1 MGLLRRE
8 PKFKPLPKKVYQE
21 IIEMFHDP
29 KLDVTL
35 GELADNPEKAEE
47 LDKYIEQRYKE
58 ARKYCS
64 KHVCTYV
71 ALVYI
76 DGSVPDAHEDEPVT
90 LYLMDWFPFGDPWR
104 VIKISDVSDYHDFT
118 GSIFGTPY
126 SLIKIHDYY
135 YWRFEKEMKFTLAMT
150 WFQEEILANVSIW
163 EAHVSF
169 ADYYRVFRE
178 LRGRMPSADPEDVA
192 FKSLLELRKR
202 GKIRF
207 REVTEEY
214 HALKNPERMDAIIA
228 YGNQQATT

>member
-8 PKFKPLPKKVYQE
+8 PRFKPLPKKVYQQL
-21 IIEMFHDP
+21 IQTLNDP

-47 LDKYIEQRYKE
+47 LDKYLEEHYPE
-58 ARKYCS
+58 SGKYCA

-104 VIKISDVSDYHDFT
+104 VIKISDVRKHYEFM
-118 GSIFGTPY
+118 GPVFAVPY

-135 YWRFEKEMKFTLAMT
+135 YWHFEKLVKFTLGMT
-150 WFQEEILANVSIW
+150 WYQEELLTPVSIW

-169 ADYYRVFRE
+169 ADYYRVFRG